1 MIKTLKEAKELVK
14 EFREKYPDGKV
25 VLTSGGY
32 DPLHAGHTSSI
43 VESRSIKELDGIEH
57 VLMLVSVNG
66 DRFLELK
73 KGKAFLPHQ
82 ERLEIVDALRGVD
95 ITIRQNP
102 TDKDDMTQCE
112 TLEVIKPDYFTK
124 GGDRTGI
131 ENIPEWDV
139 CQRNNIEI
147 VTGVGKDKIISSTQI
162 LQDWVDFVNKKL
174 NS

>member
-1 MIKTLKEAKELVK
+1 MIKTLKEAEELVK
-14 EFREKYPDGKV
+14 EFRKKYSDGKV

-43 VESRSIKELDGIEH
+43 VESRSIRELDGIEH

-82 ERLEIVDALRGVD
+82 ERLEIVDALKGVD

-102 TDKDDMTQCE
+102 TNRDDMTQCE

-162 LQDWVDFVNKKL
+162 LQDWVDFVNKKS